1 MECRAVIDSL
11 SDFLDGQG
19 NWTSDHEKKEH
30 LPIQEHLESCPAC
43 QNLKLELIEIKTA
56 ARELPL
62 HTPPQAMWVRIAN
75 TLEAELPASERKTRE
90 EFPKETWWD
99 RLKARQFSF
108 TLPQMAGAG
117 ALAMALIAVGIY
129 GLSVQSPNTDHTK
142 LSLTGVQTA
151 FLPDEDQIKAE
162 LNRRLAEINK
172 LKVSWNA
179 QSRTDFEKQLT
190 QIEES
195 LEKCRTELR
204 ANPDDKAHQQML
216 RGLYNEKRQLL
227 DNAERSKK

>member
-11 SDFLDGQG
+11 SDFLDGQAVQVSA
-19 NWTSDHEKKEH
+19 NEKEAH

-75 TLEAELPASERKTRE
+75 TLESELPTSERKTRE

-99 RLKARQFSF
+99 RFKARQLTF

-117 ALAMALIAVGIY
+117 ALAVALVVVGIY
-129 GLSVQSPNTDHTK
+129 GLSGQSLNTDPTK
-142 LSLTGVQTA
+142 LSLTGAQTA
-151 FLPDEDQIKAE
+151 FLSDENQIKAE
-162 LNRRLAEINK
+162 LNRRLDEINK
-172 LKVSWNA
+172 LKTSWNTQA
-179 QSRTDFEKQLT
+179 RNNFEKQLT

-204 ANPDDKAHQQML
+204 ANPNDQAHQQLL
-216 RGLYNEKRQLL
+216 RGLYNEKLQLL
-227 DNAERSKK
+227 ESAERTKQ

>member
-11 SDFLDGQG
+11 SDYLDGQG
-19 NWTSDHEKKEH
+19 TWFSENEKSSIEKH
-30 LPIQEHLESCPAC
+30 LDACPTC
-43 QNLKLELIEIKTA
+43 QNLKFELTEIKTA

-99 RLKARQFSF
+99 RLKARQFTF
-108 TLPQMAGAG
+108 TVPQMAGAG
-117 ALAMALIAVGIY
+117 VLAAALIMAGIY
-129 GLSVQSPNTDHTK
+129 GLSGQSPNTDPTK
-142 LSLTGVQTA
+142 LSLVGVQTA

-162 LNRRLAEINK
+162 LGRRLAEINK
-172 LKVSWNA
+172 LKAGWNT
-179 QSRTDFEKQLT
+179 QSRDDFERHLA

-204 ANPDDKAHQQML
+204 ANPDDKAHQQSL
-216 RGLYNEKRQLL
+216 RNLYNEKRQLIE
-227 DNAERSKK
+227 NAERAK

>member
-11 SDFLDGQG
+11 SDFLDGQAIQASV
-19 NWTSDHEKKEH
+19 NEKEEH

-43 QNLKLELIEIKTA
+43 QNLKLELIELKTA

-62 HTPPQAMWVRIAN
+62 HTPPQALWVRIAN

-99 RLKARQFSF
+99 RFKARQLTF

-129 GLSVQSPNTDHTK
+129 GLSGQSPNTDPTK

-151 FLPDEDQIKAE
+151 FLSDEDQIKAE
-162 LNRRLAEINK
+162 LNRRLVEINE
-172 LKVSWNA
+172 LKAGWDA
-179 QSRTDFEKQLT
+179 QTRTDFEKQLT

-204 ANPDDKAHQQML
+204 ANPNNNSQQQLL
-216 RGLYNEKRQLL
+216 RGLYNEKRLL
-227 DNAERSKK
+227 LEKAERSKQ